1 MKKKI
6 NIVMTTDENYIIPT
20 MVTISSILSSASN
33 NVIFDIYIL
42 CKKELICNP
51 KNLLGSLEE
60 KNDRIKIKY
69 LPIQDER
76 LEKAIT
82 MAHIPVAS
90 YYRLY
95 ISKFL
100 LEDRCL
106 FVDGDMIIKND
117 LQSIYDTDLEDYYV
131 AAVRDMGIQN
141 HKEEYRNYAQYL
153 GIPTMENYVN
163 AGFMLFNLKKIRQDH
178 LEEKMIAAVTYGY
191 KYMDQDIL
199 NKYCYGKIKIL
210 PNEYDF
216 FTEYY
221 DETISKNIFV
231 YHFTGAFK
239 PWICTRLSIN
249 TLWWEEAKKV
259 LDSSVYDEIRNNA
272 EKFELEN
279 DWNYIR
285 NIVIE
290 KKDIAIFGFSEIG
303 KKIAQDLLDNKTK
316 TNIFFVD
323 NDKQKEGML
332 YQKIKVLSA
341 ARAYAMYPRAVY
353 IITSQNGYKQITG
366 QLQKLGIAKSQ
377 IYRYIYKDETY
388 FRRLMKSYVEYEM
401 KQKI

>member
-1 MKKKI
+1 MKKKL

-20 MVTISSILSSASN
+20 MVTISSIVSSAN
-33 NVIFDIYIL
+33 DNVIFDIYIL
-42 CKKELICNP
+42 CKKELMNNP
-51 KNLLGSLEE
+51 KNILGSLE
-60 KNDRIKIKY
+60 KNNDRIKIKY
-69 LPIQDER
+69 IPIQDER
-76 LEKAIT
+76 LDKAVT

-117 LQSIYDTDLEDYYV
+117 LQSIYDIDLEDYYV

-141 HKEEYRNYAQYL
+141 HKEDYKNYAQYL
-153 GIPTMENYVN
+153 NIPTMDNYVN

-178 LEEKMIAAVTYGY
+178 LEEKMIMAVVYGY

-221 DETISKNIFV
+221 DDTITKNIFV

-249 TLWWEEAKKV
+249 TLWWKEAKKV
-259 LDSSVYDEIRNNA
+259 LNTSTYEEIRHNA
-272 EKFELEN
+272 ERYETEN
-279 DWNYIR
+279 DWNYICNAVNR
-285 NIVIE
+285 E
-290 KKDIAIFGFSEIG
+290 KDIAIFGFSEIG
-303 KKIAQDLLDNKTK
+303 KKIAQDLIKRK
-316 TNIFFVD
+316 IKANIFFVD
-323 NDKQKEGML
+323 NDKQKEGMT
-332 YQKIKVLSA
+332 YQQIKVFSA
-341 ARAYAMYPRAVY
+341 AKAQEMYSDAVY
-353 IITSQNGYKQITG
+353 IITSQNGYKQITS
-366 QLQKLGIAKSQ
+366 QLQEVGVSKTK
-377 IYRYIYKDETY
+377 IYRYIYKDDTY
-388 FRRLMKSYVEYEM
+388 FKRLSKTYAEYEM

>member
-1 MKKKI
+1 MKKKL

-20 MVTISSILSSASN
+20 MVTISSIISSAN
-33 NVIFDIYIL
+33 DNVIFNIYIL
-42 CKKELICNP
+42 CKKELMNNP
-51 KNLLGSLEE
+51 KNILGSLE
-60 KNDRIKIKY
+60 KYNDRIKIKY
-69 LPIQDER
+69 IPIQDER
-76 LEKAIT
+76 LDKAVT

-106 FVDGDMIIKND
+106 FVDGDMIIKSD
-117 LQSIYDTDLEDYYV
+117 LQSVYDIDLDDYYI

-141 HKEEYRNYAQYL
+141 HKKDYKNYAQYL
-153 GIPTMENYVN
+153 NIPTMDNYVN

-178 LEEKMIAAVTYGY
+178 LEEKMITAVSYGY

-221 DETISKNIFV
+221 DDTITKNIFV

-249 TLWWEEAKKV
+249 MLWWEEAKRV
-259 LDSSVYDEIRNNA
+259 LNTSAYEEIRHNA
-272 EKFELEN
+272 EKYETEN
-279 DWNYIR
+279 DWNYICYAV
-285 NIVIE
+285 NKE
-290 KKDIAIFGFSEIG
+290 TDIAIFGFSEIG
-303 KKIAQDLLDNKTK
+303 KRIAQDLRKRKAK

-323 NDKQKEGML
+323 NDKQKEGMA
-332 YQKIKVLSA
+332 YQQIKVFSA
-341 ARAYAMYPRAVY
+341 VKAKEIYPDAVY
-353 IITSQNGYKQITG
+353 IITSQNGYKQITS
-366 QLQKLGIAKSQ
+366 QLQEAGVSKTK
-377 IYRYIYKDETY
+377 IYRYIYKDDTY
-388 FRRLMKSYVEYEM
+388 FKRLSKTYVEYEM